1 MGFCLKNLL
10 SRLKQFTFVLDT
22 AEEFVDKIFGVIL
35 QENLE
40 LLIADR
46 FQFLLIAILLGDQR
60 HHILQ
65 TINN

>member
-46 FQFLLIAILLGDQR
+46 FQLLLIAILLGDQR